1 MRIKKAP
8 HAGFC
13 WGVKRAI
20 NLVNQNLNQLERPL
34 MMNGYLV
41 HNEEVVEKLF
51 TNRGIEIINDLRKTD
66 KGTLII
72 TAHGISPKE
81 KNRLSQRKSLNLLD
95 TTCPKVLSCQKLAYS
110 LYKQGRQVLIFG
122 DDEHQEVK
130 GIKGA
135 TDDTAIVFSSKEEF
149 QQLILPTGRQTL
161 DPSQKY
167 GMIVQTTKSPLE
179 FEDIRKQAEKNLKDI
194 KIFNTICEA
203 TRRRQEETRE
213 LAKECD
219 IMIIIGS
226 KKSANTT
233 RLYEISSDIN
243 SRTYFINKSQEL
255 EKYREDFLEDN
266 PSPSKSSP
274 SSPKSSPSSPKIGI
288 NAGASTPDWIINE
301 VIEKLKNFSPK

>member
-34 MMNGYLV
+34 RMNGYLV

-51 TNRGIEIINDLRKTD
+51 TNKGIEIINDSRKAN

-81 KNRLSQRKSLNLLD
+81 KNKLFQRKNLNLLD

-149 QQLILPTGRQTL
+149 QQLILPANRQAL
-161 DPSQKY
+161 DPSQNY
-167 GMIVQTTKSPLE
+167 GMIVQTTRSPLE

-203 TRRRQEETRE
+203 TCRRQEETRG

-219 IMIIIGS
+219 VMIIIGS

-233 RLYEISSDIN
+233 RLYEISSGIN

-255 EKYREDFLEDN
+255 EKCKKDFLEDN
-266 PSPSKSSP
+266 LSSEKNKNF
-274 SSPKSSPSSPKIGI
+274 SLKIGI
-288 NAGASTPDWIINE
+288 NAGASTPEWIINE
-301 VIEKLKNFSPK
+301 VIEKLKNFSSK